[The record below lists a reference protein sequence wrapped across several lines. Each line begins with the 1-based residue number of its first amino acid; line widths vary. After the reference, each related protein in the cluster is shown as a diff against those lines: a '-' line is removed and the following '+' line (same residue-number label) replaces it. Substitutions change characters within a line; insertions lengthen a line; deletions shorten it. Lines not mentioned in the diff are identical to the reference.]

1 MTKKEDAVF
10 YRRILKGMTL
20 ILVLAVCC
28 AAIGCAAPRTA
39 ANEGGQDYC
48 RIDGNDIYF
57 VSDEQRMTWE
67 SSIAALLSNVQH
79 MQYLDDL
86 EMKGDHCEAANPD
99 LPSVPESHYCAL
111 FDITQDGVPELLL
124 VPWGGGGS
132 AGNAVY
138 YVFDIMTGEEIGYV
152 EAAFEETIC
161 VYYQREDCALRTV
174 AQFQWR
180 GGWSYRSRWILT
192 IDYDPDAK
200 EIGGELLFQTG
211 HYIDGEIV
219 DQAPTDEEGIY
230 SGTWV
235 ETYPDTRYKVDG
247 EAVDLDSYYYEY
259 DNFIRNW
266 IRIPETALCLF
277 SWSDVAEDED
287 DDVSRAIKMARALVT
302 SEQEFV
308 DYGKME

>member
-1 MTKKEDAVF
+1 MF
-10 YRRILKGMTL
+10 YQRILKVILLLLASALCFVAVSCGQTL
-20 ILVLAVCC
+20 TPKEAV
-28 AAIGCAAPRTA
+28 A
-39 ANEGGQDYC
+39 QDYD
-48 RIDGNDIYF
+48 RIDGKNIYF
-57 VSDEQRMTWE
+57 IADEQKLEWE
-67 SSIAALLSNVQH
+67 KSIAALLSNVRH
-79 MQYLDDL
+79 PYYTDDP
-86 EMKGDHCEAANPD
+86 EMKKGGYKATAVSE
-99 LPSVPESHYCAL
+99 SVYCAL
-111 FDITQDGVPELLL
+111 YDITQDGVPELLL

-138 YVFDIMTGEEIGYV
+138 YVFDIMSGEEIGYV

-302 SEQEFV
+302 SKQKFIDYSKMTQE
-308 DYGKME
+308 

>member
-1 MTKKEDAVF
+1 MF
-10 YRRILKGMTL
+10 YRGILKGMTL

-67 SSIAALLSNVQH
+67 SSIASLLSNVQH

-111 FDITQDGVPELLL
+111 FDVTEDGIPELL
-124 VPWGGGGS
+124 VFPYGGGGS
-132 AGNAVY
+132 SGNAFY
-138 YVFDIMTGEEIGYV
+138 YVYDIMTGEEIGYMDIGY
-152 EAAFEETIC
+152 EETLC
-161 VYYQREDCALRTV
+161 VYYQRDAQALHLVSQYQR
-174 AQFQWR
+174 R
-180 GGWSYRSRWILT
+180 CGWDYRSRHIVT
-192 IDYDPDAK
+192 HKYHESAK
-200 EIGGELLFQTG
+200 DVMEAPFFSTS
-211 HYIDGEIV
+211 HVIDGQIV
-219 DQAPTDEEGIY
+219 DPASADSDGQYT
-230 SGTWV
+230 GTWV
-235 ETYPDTRYKVDG
+235 ETYPDTQYFFKG
-247 EAVDLDSYYYEY
+247 ELVSLDHYYYEY
-259 DNFIRNW
+259 DRFVNQW
-266 IRIPETALCLF
+266 IRIPETALLLI
-277 SWSDVAEDED
+277 SWSDVVEDED
-287 DDVSRAIKMARALVT
+287 DNVTRAIKMARALVT